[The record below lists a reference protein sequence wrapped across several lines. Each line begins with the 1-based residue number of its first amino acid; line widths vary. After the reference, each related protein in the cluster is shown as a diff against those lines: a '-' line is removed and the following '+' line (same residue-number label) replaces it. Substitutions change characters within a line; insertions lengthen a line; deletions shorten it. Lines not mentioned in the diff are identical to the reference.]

1 MPLIVLFYRRLRF
14 WCVIG
19 VLLLLTGCSILLTPE
34 IPKPLDG
41 MWNLIALGKERR
53 LLRGAPDPDFY
64 PSWLN
69 YPFWRFLSFPQQE
82 LL

>member
-1 MPLIVLFYRRLRF
+1 MLSYFIDDSGFGV
-14 WCVIG
+14 VIA
-19 VLLLLTGCSILLTPE
+19 VLLLLTACSVLLTPE

-53 LLRGAPDPDFY
+53 LLRGLPDPDFL

-69 YPFWRFLSFPQQE
+69 YPLLAVFSLFAQQE